1 MVVRKLY
8 NDETIDYGAYFLQD
22 KASNFAIP
30 FAASPD
36 DKNVTVALADQWGP
50 QKTDNRTYATGAFEI
65 QVLLPLRMKP
75 PSVSSHV
82 VSIPAGSEP

>member
-1 MVVRKLY
+1 M
-8 NDETIDYGAYFLQD
+8 EAYFLQN
-22 KASNFAIP
+22 KASDFAVP
-30 FAASPD
+30 FTASPD
-36 DKNVTVALADQWGP
+36 DKDITIALADQWRPYNIVNG
-50 QKTDNRTYATGAFEI
+50 TYAAGAFDI